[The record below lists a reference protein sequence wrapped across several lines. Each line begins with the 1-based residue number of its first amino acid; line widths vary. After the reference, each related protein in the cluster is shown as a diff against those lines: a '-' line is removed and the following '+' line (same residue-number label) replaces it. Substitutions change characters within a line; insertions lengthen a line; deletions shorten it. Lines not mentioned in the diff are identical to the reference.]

1 MLSGMSEFVECQN
14 CGRTFF
20 AENIEC
26 PYCKGGA
33 EEPDGESPEPGG
45 PGSRGRATPS
55 GGRLFHLFFSSFN
68 VVVAGIALL
77 SLVALRQRPMD
88 AMRAVLGLEATVALV
103 LLIGLAGRRRWAR
116 VLAILFILGNAG
128 LGVTAL
134 VERGQAQRLAWGPG
148 PLVLLLFLAPFCT
161 QQARDRFTR

>member
-1 MLSGMSEFVECQN
+1 MLSAMSEFVECQN

-33 EEPDGESPEPGG
+33 EEPDGESPESGG
-45 PGSRGRATPS
+45 PGSRRRATPS

-128 LGVTAL
+128 LGVSAL

>member
-14 CGRTFF
+14 CGRKFF

-33 EEPDGESPEPGG
+33 DEPDGAESEGAAPGAR
-45 PGSRGRATPS
+45 SRAPA
-55 GGRLFHLFFSSFN
+55 GGRLFQLFFSSFN
-68 VVVAGIALL
+68 TVVAGIALL
-77 SLVALRQRPMD
+77 SLVALPRRPMD
-88 AMRAVLGLEATVALV
+88 ATRALLGLEATVALV

-116 VLAILFILGNAG
+116 LLAILFILGNAG

-134 VERGQAQRLAWGPG
+134 VERGQADRLAWGPG

>member
-1 MLSGMSEFVECQN
+1 MLSDMSEFVECQN
-14 CGRTFF
+14 CGRKFF

-33 EEPDGESPEPGG
+33 EEPDGAA
-45 PGSRGRATPS
+45 PGSGSRAPA

-68 VVVAGIALL
+68 TVVAGIALL
-77 SLVALRQRPMD
+77 SLVALRRRPMD
-88 AMRAVLGLEATVALV
+88 ATRAVLGLEATVALV

-116 VLAILFILGNAG
+116 LLAILFILGNAG

-134 VERGQAQRLAWGPG
+134 VERGQAERLAWGPG